1 MAEKRGR
8 KSAYETKIKPRFDEI
23 REWLINGANNENIAN
38 NLGINMVTFY
48 KYVKEKNEFNELLKK
63 GRIAIVAQLRSALI
77 KKAMGFEYSETK
89 IIEREDP
96 DTGEKVRT
104 VETYNKKSLPD
115 VAALNLCLKNYD
127 ELHWSNDPQGDKI
140 KREELE
146 LKKQKLEKD
155 DW

>member
-1 MAEKRGR
+1 M
-8 KSAYETKIKPRFDEI
+8 
-23 REWLINGANNENIAN
+23 
-38 NLGINMVTFY
+38 
-48 KYVKEKNEFNELLKK
+48 
-63 GRIAIVAQLRSALI
+63 AQLRSALI

>member
-8 KSAYETKIKPRFDEI
+8 KDAYEIRIKPRFDEI
-23 REWLINGANNENIAN
+23 RDWLINGASDDNIIH
-38 NLGINMVTFY
+38 NLGISKPTFY
-48 KYVKEKNEFNELLKK
+48 KYINEKIEFSNLIKN

-96 DTGEKVRT
+96 DTGEKVKT
-104 VETYNKKSLPD
+104 VETYNKKALPD
-115 VAALNLCLKNYD
+115 VALKNYD
-127 ELHWSNDPQGDKI
+127 PDNWSNDPQGDKI